1 MKKLILIFVLVG
13 IGKLN
18 AQDVFQK
25 HLFSADLILKHKT
38 EIVLPSDIESQIKNI
53 YNKHI
58 VDFNSLRW
66 DLDEQMAKMGTLLSL
81 DKVDVA
87 AANSQM
93 KVILQTEEKLKKMK
107 FEMMVQLKNLLNQE
121 QQNQLLA
128 FRSDEEGNS
137 FDFTTSLSE
146 NPRVSVKLMGKLD
159 SPEPLFVV
167 KDAKGKII
175 QIKTKSNFTAIN
187 DIKPGDIESISVL
200 KGESA
205 IEAYGKEG
213 ENGVVIIVLK
223 K

>member
-13 IGKLN
+13 IGKLH

-38 EIVLPSDIESQIKNI
+38 EIGLPSDIESQIKNI
-53 YNKHI
+53 YNEHI

-66 DLDEQMAKMGTLLSL
+66 DLDEQMAKMGTLLAL

-128 FRSDEEGNS
+128 FKSDEEGNT
-137 FDFTTSLSE
+137 FDFTTSLNE
-146 NPRVSVKLMGKLD
+146 NPRVSVKVKGKVD
-159 SPEPLFVV
+159 SPEPLFVI
-167 KDAKGKII
+167 KDAKGKVS
-175 QIKTKSNFTAIN
+175 QFKSKSNAKAIS
-187 DIKPGDIESISVL
+187 DIEPDNIESISVL

-205 IEAYGKEG
+205 IEAYGKDG
-213 ENGVVIIVLK
+213 ENGVIIIVLK